1 MDSEHDEQH
10 PSLALD
16 IEISAEDL
24 YEAHLNE
31 VDPSLESDSSFEE
44 PKEPEEHVDDEL
56 DPEQE
61 ELERLI
67 EANHPDL
74 PVQYRWCIYER
85 RFVERCFFIGGMC
98 ISHNRS
104 IYQCYILHNFHG
116 HHDEIF
122 QGFAWDLQSM
132 LRQGLIQREPTYLL
146 D

>member
-16 IEISAEDL
+16 RVVNEEWL
-24 YEAHLNE
+24 YEELRYEEALNQE
-31 VDPSLESDSSFEE
+31 EHPEESDSSFEE

-74 PVQYRWCIYER
+74 PVRYRWCTFER
-85 RFVERCFFIGGMC
+85 RFVEMCFFVGGMC
-98 ISHNRS
+98 IAHNRG
-104 IYQCYILHNFHG
+104 IYWCYVFHG
-116 HHDEIF
+116 REEIF
-122 QGFAWDLQSM
+122 EGFAWGLQSM
-132 LRQGLIQREPTYLL
+132 LRRGLIQREP
-146 D
+146 